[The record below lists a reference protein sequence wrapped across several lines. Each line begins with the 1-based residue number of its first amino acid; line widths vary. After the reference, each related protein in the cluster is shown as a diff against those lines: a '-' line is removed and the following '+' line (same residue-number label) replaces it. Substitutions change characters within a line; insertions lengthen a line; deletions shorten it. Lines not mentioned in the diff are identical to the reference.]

1 MTNED
6 NILLT
11 PDCLGIEAKRAAL
24 DRLLRDERDRAIR
37 DCKEA
42 VSKCLHAPECRDD
55 WSITRNNAFIESED
69 AILAL
74 LKKGD
79 TK

>member
-24 DRLLRDERDRAIR
+24 DRLLAQERERTIKECAEIAESYSQKCAIFA
-37 DCKEA
+37 DPKTA
-42 VSKCLHAPECRDD
+42 
-55 WSITRNNAFIESED
+55 TRMVAN
-69 AILAL
+69 AILTL

-79 TK
+79 AK

>member
-11 PDCLGIEAKRAAL
+11 PDCHGIEAKRAAL
-24 DRLLRDERDRAIR
+24 DRLLNSEREKAVKECADVAESYSQKCAIFA
-37 DCKEA
+37 DPKTA
-42 VSKCLHAPECRDD
+42 
-55 WSITRNNAFIESED
+55 TRMVAN
-69 AILAL
+69 AILTL